1 MGCLRRLG
9 CFVVVLVAVVL
20 AWLLRDQWTPYVRR
34 ALDRPVEHAAAPAP
48 TWESLTPEGAARAKA
63 AVEKLGK
70 RSGPVFANLSPGD
83 LTAYVLTELS
93 RQLPPSADHIEAA
106 AFDRR
111 LHLRA
116 DVDIRDL
123 GDTRSLGPLA
133 GVLGDRAQVQL
144 GGTLEVVHPG
154 LAEYRVESLRLH
166 DLSIP
171 TPMIPRILER
181 LARGARPSGV
191 ADDAL
196 PLTVPPYIGDVRIHD
211 GKITL
216 YKVVT

>member
-1 MGCLRRLG
+1 MIFGMKGGGDRGASDISVGELRELLAQLRQ
-9 CFVVVLVAVVL
+9 FSIAVG
-20 AWLLRDQWTPYVRR
+20 AKT
-34 ALDRPVEHAAAPAP
+34 AAADFK
-48 TWESLTPEGAARAKA
+48 TL
-63 AVEKLGK
+63 
-70 RSGPVFANLSPGD
+70 
-83 LTAYVLTELS
+83 
-93 RQLPPSADHIEAA
+93 AD
-106 AFDRR
+106 
-111 LHLRA
+111 
-116 DVDIRDL
+116 
-123 GDTRSLGPLA
+123 
-133 GVLGDRAQVQL
+133 VLGDRAQVQL

-181 LARGARPSGV
+181 LARGPRPSGV